1 MYRSFFG
8 LKELPFKISPDLSY
22 FYKQASREE
31 MVEALLY
38 SILRGDG
45 IVKVVGEVGI
55 GKTMM
60 LRMLVEKLPKHYQ
73 NIYISS
79 PNLSPIDFLK
89 FICSELQISY
99 DSTDT
104 KHDLVKRLQAR
115 LIETYAQ
122 GKRVVML
129 VDEAQSMTLD
139 ALEEVRLLGNLET
152 ETDKLLQMVLFG
164 QPELDTTLHDV
175 RVKPLKDRIAAE
187 LTLPPLNA
195 NEVLMYLNYRM
206 RVAGRLDQDVF
217 TSQIAKQVWKISGGF
232 PRAINLL
239 ADKLLMAAFS
249 DGDIQ
254 VKKKHLG
261 TLGYSST
268 SNKGTGMW
276 PKYAV
281 VFGGLLV
288 SLSVMAFVWQKE
300 QGMVVVPKNASQM
313 PVTSKMLSIKEL
325 SEKTDTNAK
334 TIKELYRLN
343 MSAFQYLQQL
353 PNSGE
358 LLLLSRDHIHG
369 FQSVYKEVMSK
380 MPQGQQSKVYVLLN
394 LDLSKNHFETL
405 TFFDISNLSQEAV
418 KTLQEQFS
426 KKMPQL
432 ASRVLTV
439 QQLKAAL

>member
-1 MYRSFFG
+1 
-8 LKELPFKISPDLSY
+8 
-22 FYKQASREE
+22 

-45 IVKVVGEVGI
+45 IVKVVGEVGV

-89 FICSELQISY
+89 FICSELQIPY

-104 KHDLVKRLQAR
+104 KHDLVRRLQAR
-115 LIETYAQ
+115 LIEAYAQ

-164 QPELDTTLHDV
+164 QPELDVTLNDV

-187 LTLPPLNA
+187 LTLPPFNA
-195 NEVLMYLNYRM
+195 NEVFMYLNYRM

-217 TSQIAKQVWKISGGF
+217 TSKLAKQVWKISGGF

-249 DGDIQ
+249 DGDMQ
-254 VKKKHLG
+254 VKKKHLKA
-261 TLGYSST
+261 LGYSSST
-268 SNKGTGMW
+268 SNKGKGIW
-276 PKYAV
+276 PRYAV
-281 VFGGLLV
+281 VFGGLLI
-288 SLSVMAFVWQKE
+288 SLSVMAFVWQKG
-300 QGMVVVPKNASQM
+300 QGMVVIPKNASQM
-313 PVTSKMLSIKEL
+313 PITSNTLSIKEL
-325 SEKTDTNAK
+325 SEKTDTNIK
-334 TIKELYRLN
+334 TIKVLYRLN

-358 LLLLSRDHIHG
+358 LLLLSRDHIHD
-369 FQSVYKEVMSK
+369 FQSMYKEVTSK
-380 MPQGQQSKVYVLLN
+380 ISQAQQSKVYVLLN
-394 LDLSKNHFETL
+394 LNPAKNLFETL
-405 TFFDISNLSQEAV
+405 TFFDVSNLSQEAV

-426 KKMPQL
+426 NEMPQL